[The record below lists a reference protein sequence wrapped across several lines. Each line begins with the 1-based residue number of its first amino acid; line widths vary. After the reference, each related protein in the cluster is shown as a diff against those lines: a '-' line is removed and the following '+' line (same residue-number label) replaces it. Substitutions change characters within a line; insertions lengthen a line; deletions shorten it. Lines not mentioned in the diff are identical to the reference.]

1 MISGL
6 GVDSVEVG
14 RFRKVAKRWGKAF
27 LKRLFTDRELD
38 YCFSHANPYPSLAA
52 RFAAKEAVLKAL
64 DARALWKWR
73 DMEVRRAESGRPS
86 IVLTGAA
93 AKHAKHQRAKSF
105 LISIT
110 HDAGRATAVVLA
122 VGGR

>member
-6 GVDSVEVG
+6 GVDSVQVD
-14 RFRKVAKRWGKAF
+14 RFRRAAKRWGKAF
-27 LKRLFTDRELD
+27 LGRLFTDRELE

-73 DMEVRRAESGRPS
+73 DMEVRRAESGHPS
-86 IVLTGAA
+86 VALTGAA
-93 AKHAKHQRAKSF
+93 ARWARRRKTRTFQ
-105 LISIT
+105 ISIT
-110 HDAGRATAVVLA
+110 HDADRATAVVLA
-122 VGGR
+122 VR